1 MASTF
6 FRKDF
11 LNDFNVIVSAD
22 ISCYQN
28 QMATEVLKEFLMN
41 SDCKSRCLCFLAYKF
56 IHGTQYT
63 RMYPEKLNESY
74 ANETNCILTSFRVDT
89 NETIDGYQYDCTEKA
104 KRRK

>member
-1 MASTF
+1 
-6 FRKDF
+6 
-11 LNDFNVIVSAD
+11 
-22 ISCYQN
+22 
-28 QMATEVLKEFLMN
+28 MATEILKEFLMN

-89 NETIDGYQYDCTEKA
+89 NETIDGYQYDCTEKE
-104 KRRK
+104 KRRKYE